1 MGYEER
7 RVVIEIPF
15 SEIRFEQFDRIGMK
29 HDDIVL
35 VHAALAL
42 DIENRL
48 FLALRKIT
56 DIDTLHLARTKPIEQ
71 HHRNHQSVTAADH
84 RPGIDALQEP
94 KCLLRRKRQF
104 AVRRMMLAALD
115 PCNDVVIIAA
125 PLAEPVEE
133 LEDRN
138 ETIYG
143 IDAFTLG
150 LQILFIL
157 QHMPTLR
164 RVSIDIVGRQPPE
177 PLRDFASVIL
187 FGRRSDVA
195 LRKPFGDDFIQIK
208 GRSHGR

>member
-1 MGYEER
+1 
-7 RVVIEIPF
+7 
-15 SEIRFEQFDRIGMK
+15 
-29 HDDIVL
+29 
-35 VHAALAL
+35 
-42 DIENRL
+42 
-48 FLALRKIT
+48 
-56 DIDTLHLARTKPIEQ
+56 
-71 HHRNHQSVTAADH
+71 
-84 RPGIDALQEP
+84 
-94 KCLLRRKRQF
+94 
-104 AVRRMMLAALD
+104 MMLAALD

-177 PLRDFASVIL
+177 PQRDLR
-187 FGRRSDVA
+187 R
-195 LRKPFGDDFIQIK
+195 
-208 GRSHGR
+208 